1 MMDERILQYLANE
14 LNNDEK
20 LKFEDELSRSTNL
33 KKEFD
38 KYASLNSKFINNK
51 KIAIDDSYFNGIVPE
66 FRKRLEVKKKSKKI
80 FAFSFANSLA
90 AIIVFY
96 LVLSP
101 GNTTSLAEA
110 VKNWTENDFK
120 NAIEYAEPKLSVFS
134 ISNDNDYSTLDSL
147 VSSMLSD
154 ELNLTSNIAALQVID
169 NSIDYKN
176 LDALVGDSEADEIYN
191 KILNK
196 KYF

>member
-1 MMDERILQYLANE
+1 MDERILQYLANE
-14 LNNDEK
+14 LDNDEK
-20 LKFEDELSRSTNL
+20 LKFEDELSRSTDL

-38 KYASLNSKFINNK
+38 NYVKLNSKFIDNK
-51 KIAIDDSYFNGIVPE
+51 KITIDDSYFNGIVPE

-101 GNTTSLAEA
+101 GNTTSITDA

-120 NAIEYAEPKLSVFS
+120 NAIEYAVPNSNLYSLS
-134 ISNDNDYSTLDSL
+134 DNYDYSSLDSV
-147 VSSMLSD
+147 VSTMLSD
-154 ELNLTSNIAALQVID
+154 ELNLTSNSTVMQIID
-169 NSIDYKN
+169 NSIDYNN
-176 LDALVGDSEADEIYN
+176 LSSQMSTAETNELYN
-191 KILNK
+191 TILNK